1 MPMHTDLSSDF
12 AHFAAHSLRRPAP
25 RGHRGRQKS
34 ILDTLGVIL
43 AASGVEPAV
52 RGVAELVRESG
63 GRAESTVLGFG
74 GKVPAVMAAF
84 ANGAM
89 AHCLDFDDH
98 APEGHHPSSSIVPAA
113 LAVAERRGG
122 VSGRNLIA
130 AVAAGQDMFLRL
142 RRNVGWK
149 QDWHLTT
156 VLGVFSAA
164 ASACRVLGL
173 DADRTVNAL
182 GIASMQSC
190 GTMELAYGVG
200 SDLRGLYAGF
210 STKGAVIAA
219 LLAEKGTTGIR
230 SVFEGK
236 AGVFNVYFDGAY
248 DRAKMLQGLGTDY
261 DGGSI
266 LYKPWPSC
274 GASHGFIHATLGLM
288 NEHKLALSDI
298 AQIRV
303 NVGDFQQQLCEP
315 IASRRRPATPA
326 DAKFSIP
333 FCVAVAATRGAVGLG
348 FLRQQPARP
357 AGARGAGEGGAGGRR
372 SFDWKGHLPKGRLD
386 IVTCAT
392 AAPVPR
398 GRQRARRRRMPMDW
412 DVPVRQVPA
421 TALRWPR
428 CAPSATKIRQ
438 AQEMARHLEA
448 LDDATDCCACC
459 AEGLAMERDPAPRAL
474 RRPRGFEGLP
484 PRPCTNA
491 SAADR
496 QRGVRGGRL
505 RRAVLRNRIRAL
517 PRQLRRHAGGARLG
531 HAAHPPP
538 EMAGFRQRHHGA
550 LPRLQRHLAG
560 QGSGPSRAT

>member
-1 MPMHTDLSSDF
+1 MPTSTDLSSDF
-12 AHFAAHSLRRPAP
+12 AHFAAETRYEDLPAAAVE
-25 RGHRGRQKS
+25 GAKKS

-52 RGVAELVRESG
+52 HGVAELVREGG
-63 GRAESTVLGFG
+63 GRAESSVLGFG

-142 RRNVGWK
+142 RRNVSWK

-173 DADRTVNAL
+173 DADRTLNAL

-200 SDLRGLYAGF
+200 SDLRGMYAGF
-210 STKGAVIAA
+210 STKGAVLAA

-236 AGVFNVYFDGAY
+236 AGIFNVYFEGKY
-248 DRAKMLQGLGTDY
+248 DRAKMLRGLGTDY

-266 LYKPWPSC
+266 LFKPWPSC

-288 NEHKLALSDI
+288 GEHKLALSDI
-298 AQIRV
+298 AEIRV

-333 FCVAVAATRGAVGLG
+333 FCVAVAATRGAVKVSD
-348 FLRQQPARP
+348 FF
-357 AGARGAGEGGAGGRR
+357 GANLQDPQVLAAAEKVVPVVDRG
-372 SFDWKGHLPKGRLD
+372 FDWKGHLPKGRLD
-386 IVTCAT
+386 IVTRDGRT
-392 AAPVPR
+392 LSRVGDNVP
-398 GRQRARRRRMPMDW
+398 GDAECPMDW
-412 DVPVRQVPA
+412 DYLFDKFRDCASLAAV
-421 TALRWPR
+421 
-428 CAPSATKIRQ
+428 APSAAKIRQ

-448 LDDATDCCACC
+448 LDDAT
-459 AEGLAMERDPAPRAL
+459 ELL
-474 RRPRGFEGLP
+474 R
-484 PRPCTNA
+484 
-491 SAADR
+491 
-496 QRGVRGGRL
+496 
-505 RRAVLRNRIRAL
+505 VL
-517 PRQLRRHAGGARLG
+517 G
-531 HAAHPPP
+531 
-538 EMAGFRQRHHGA
+538 
-550 LPRLQRHLAG
+550 
-560 QGSGPSRAT
+560 